1 MDGRLRL
8 HFVRDDGKVVKL
20 PPGFRFQPTEQE
32 IVFQYLQRK
41 TFSLSLPASVI
52 SELPNI
58 CRYDPWNLPGDME
71 QEDRYF
77 FSSKEATKYPNGDQT
92 SRVSSNGYWKPS
104 SSEEK
109 HITCPGKSSSI
120 PMIMGMKKTL
130 VFYYGKPPHGSK
142 TNWIMHEYRLV
153 AISPAGNPPLPPY
166 FLHAKKDYSQGSLMQ
181 QIGNLVICHVFQKK
195 RVNGKAGEE
204 SAEVCGDNINI
215 SINEGENIVDN
226 AEQQLFE
233 RYNLMM
239 RDGLSSSSCSDD
251 GDSCVSSCSSSRVLN
266 DEVSS
271 SHSCGTWYGNH
282 QDANYI

>member
-8 HFVRDDGKVVKL
+8 HFVRDDGEVVKL

-41 TFSLSLPASVI
+41 IFSLSLPASVI
-52 SELPNI
+52 PELPNI
-58 CRYDPWNLPGDME
+58 CRYNPWNLPGDME

-77 FSSKEATKYPNGDQT
+77 FSSKEATKYPNGNQT

-109 HITCPGKSSSI
+109 HITCPGKSSSSI

-142 TNWIMHEYRLV
+142 TNWIMHQYRLV

-166 FLHAKKDYSQGSLMQ
+166 FRHAMKKDHSQGSLMQ

-195 RVNGKAGEE
+195 RVNGKAGGE
-204 SAEVCGDNINI
+204 SAEVCEDNINS
-215 SINEGENIVDN
+215 SIDEDENVN
-226 AEQQLFE
+226 

-239 RDGLSSSSCSDD
+239 RDGLSSSSCSED

-271 SHSCGTWYGNH
+271 SYSCGTLGYGNH
-282 QDANYI
+282 QDASYI

>member
-8 HFVRDDGKVVKL
+8 HFVRDDGEVVKL

-41 TFSLSLPASVI
+41 IFSLSLPASVI
-52 SELPNI
+52 PELPNI

-71 QEDRYF
+71 QEERYF
-77 FSSKEATKYPNGDQT
+77 FSSKEATKYPNGNQT

-109 HITCPGKSSSI
+109 HITCPGNSSSI

-130 VFYYGKPPHGSK
+130 VFYYGNPPHGSK
-142 TNWIMHEYRLV
+142 TNWIMHQYRLV
-153 AISPAGNPPLPPY
+153 AISPAGNPPPPPY
-166 FLHAKKDYSQGSLMQ
+166 FRHAMKKDHSQGSLMQ

-204 SAEVCGDNINI
+204 SAEVCEDNINS
-215 SINEGENIVDN
+215 SINEAENVD
-226 AEQQLFE
+226 

-271 SHSCGTWYGNH
+271 SLSCGTLGYGNH
-282 QDANYI
+282 QDASYI